1 MEQLRK
7 AIGVLPQL
15 AICTDACKGL
25 EGAQASFS
33 LAELRECFRHLM
45 ENPGWQFSPRGQIP
59 AETRPERGRD
69 DGDQFGPVG
78 IMWRGLEFLTGRG
91 RGLIFPHGAP
101 WGSEMKFIIFGPVA
115 ATQPNRAY

>member
-25 EGAQASFS
+25 EVAQASFS
-33 LAELRECFRHLM
+33 LAELRDCFRHLM
-45 ENPGWQFSPRGQIP
+45 EIPGWQFSSRGRIP

-69 DGDQFGPVG
+69 DGDQFGHVG
-78 IMWRGLEFLTGRG
+78 ITWRGPEFLTGRG
-91 RGLIFPHGAP
+91 RGLIFLMGLHGDL
-101 WGSEMKFIIFGPVA
+101 K
-115 ATQPNRAY
+115 

>member
-69 DGDQFGPVG
+69 GDEFPPTGITGRGPK
-78 IMWRGLEFLTGRG
+78 FLTGKGGDEFSTAGLRG
-91 RGLIFPHGAP
+91 DL
-101 WGSEMKFIIFGPVA
+101 K
-115 ATQPNRAY
+115 